1 MAYTKQN
8 FKNGDTLT
16 ATHLNMM
23 ENGIIAASKDFNFWA
38 DKTMVC
44 VGDSITAGSGTTQ
57 TYWAMLKEILGLS
70 KMTGMGVGGSCV
82 SAKSDYGTGNS
93 PLITRY
99 KNIPEADLITIFM
112 GTNDWGHETPLG
124 TINDT
129 EDVSFYGALNVI
141 IPNLMTMHP
150 NSRIIWITPMHR
162 YGFGTSKILG
172 TKFTYDHIPNGR
184 GHTLKDYVDAIKDVC
199 GRYSIPIIDLYSI
212 SGLHPSIDA
221 HKSTYMPDGL
231 HPNKAGHAKMAYLI
245 SKWLQ
250 IYANI
255 EIVSTDPV
263 AGVELDITSS
273 PLQVGSTITISS
285 SVLPI
290 TANNK
295 KVTWSIKSGSS
306 YASITSQTDTSC
318 AVKGVTDGKVI
329 IVATTEDGG
338 FTAECVLNVTSN
350 AISVTGITVDPEEAS
365 VAVESS
371 VTLTASILPEVASN
385 KNVSWLIVSGTEYVS
400 IAPNGLNCVVT
411 GISTGQATVSVTSQD
426 GNFTKECDI
435 NVVEKGSIMTVTM
448 DYGNP
453 KGAGDQQTS
462 KARIHSTSSVYLD
475 AGVTISLKDSS
486 TYKWAGALCTDG
498 TWNTAGTWLPFG
510 SWTTN
515 SYTTTQAGQY
525 GFVVLKADES
535 NFDLAV
541 SGANLLGTYFT
552 IK

>member
-1 MAYTKQN
+1 
-8 FKNGDTLT
+8 
-16 ATHLNMM
+16 
-23 ENGIIAASKDFNFWA
+23 
-38 DKTMVC
+38 
-44 VGDSITAGSGTTQ
+44 
-57 TYWAMLKEILGLS
+57 
-70 KMTGMGVGGSCV
+70 
-82 SAKSDYGTGNS
+82 
-93 PLITRY
+93 
-99 KNIPEADLITIFM
+99 
-112 GTNDWGHETPLG
+112 
-124 TINDT
+124 
-129 EDVSFYGALNVI
+129 
-141 IPNLMTMHP
+141 
-150 NSRIIWITPMHR
+150 
-162 YGFGTSKILG
+162 
-172 TKFTYDHIPNGR
+172 
-184 GHTLKDYVDAIKDVC
+184 
-199 GRYSIPIIDLYSI
+199 
-212 SGLHPSIDA
+212 
-221 HKSTYMPDGL
+221 MPDGL

-318 AVKGVTDGKVI
+318 VVRGAADGRAIV
-329 IVATTEDGG
+329 VATTDDGG
-338 FTAECVLNVTSN
+338 FTAECELNVTSK
-350 AISVTGITVDPEEAS
+350 AISVTGITASPETTS

-435 NVVEKGSIMTVTM
+435 NVVEKGSITTVTM

-453 KGAGDQQTS
+453 KGAGAQQTS
-462 KARIHSTSSVYLD
+462 KTRLHSTSSVQLD
-475 AGVTISLKDSS
+475 AGVTISLKDPS
-486 TYKWAGALCTDG
+486 TYKWACTLCTDG
-498 TWNTAGTWLPFG
+498 TWNTAGAWLPSG
-510 SWTTN
+510 SWTTD
-515 SYTTTQAGQY
+515 SHTTTQAGKY
-525 GFVVLKADES
+525 GFVVLKANES
-535 NFDLAV
+535 DFDLTT